1 MAAVCFGI
9 AAGVNA
15 QTTTIFNEDFEGP
28 WQDIFDAG
36 WDISVTNGS
45 ENMGVFNSNPS
56 MVAIGIDGNAIGAAT
71 FDIVNNMPVHVAD
84 TDIIITSPVIDLPA
98 SPLTLSYTVGS
109 LALGASATSH
119 YSVYIIT
126 EDEMEGAA
134 TPAELSALLDTKMS
148 EDEGTLGAESR
159 GTSFTITDYNGQAVV
174 LVFRLHDSPSNSI
187 LLFDDIVIASGTLAG
202 DSFISGQFA
211 VYPNPAADV
220 VTIKGKDGQQL
231 KSVTITDLNGR
242 TVFSKELINATEAQA
257 NVAGLGAGVYVMNIM
272 SDRGTA
278 AKRIIKQ

>member
-15 QTTTIFNEDFEGP
+15 QITTIFNEDFEGP

-71 FDIVNNMPVHVAD
+71 FDIVNNMLVHVAD
-84 TDIIITSPVIDLPA
+84 TDIIITSPVIDLPS

-109 LALGASATSH
+109 MALGAGATSH

-126 EDEMEGAA
+126 EDEIEGAA
-134 TPAELSALLDTKMS
+134 TPAELSALLDSKIS
-148 EDEGTLGAESR
+148 EDEGTLGAESL

-187 LLFDDIVIASGTLAG
+187 LLFDDVVIASGTLAG
-202 DSFISGQFA
+202 DSFISGEFA

-220 VTIKGKDGQQL
+220 VTIKGKEGQQL

-257 NVAGLGAGVYVMNIM
+257 NVVGLGAGVYVMNIT
-272 SDRGTA
+272 SDKGTA

>member
-148 EDEGTLGAESR
+148 EDEGTLGAESL

-187 LLFDDIVIASGTLAG
+187 LLFDDVVIASGTLAG
-202 DSFISGQFA
+202 ENFVSGEFA

-220 VTIKGKDGQQL
+220 VTIKGKEGKQL